1 MDKAQPVWVKRAAAA
16 SVRASANYT
25 FVPITILPDMLA
37 ATLTPTPTT
46 TAKCMLIHW
55 NKSLKAHNTFGINAS
70 AKMLVTVESVE
81 DLQRV
86 LRQPKLKD
94 ELKMVIGGGS
104 NLLLTQDFPGLVIHN
119 DIRGFETV
127 KEDAYHVWL
136 KVGAGEG
143 WHDVVL
149 RSLDM
154 NLSGIENLSLI
165 PGRMG
170 AAPMQNIGAYGVE
183 LKETFESLE
192 AVDINTGALVTFD
205 NAACEFG
212 YRESV
217 FKNKH
222 KGQYVITSVTLRL
235 NKVFKPHVDY
245 GDIKKTLDDMRVTEL
260 TPHAVS
266 QAVIKIRQSKLPD
279 PAVIGNAG
287 SFFKNPSI
295 PAEQYKSLQ
304 EKHPLIPGYTNAEG
318 TVKVPAGWLIEQCGW
333 KGKQVGNTGSH
344 KQQALVLVNY
354 GGATGIEVL
363 TLAQEI
369 HNSVLEKF
377 GIEIIPE
384 VNVV

>member
-1 MDKAQPVWVKRAAAA
+1 
-16 SVRASANYT
+16 
-25 FVPITILPDMLA
+25 MLA

-55 NKSLKAHNTFGINAS
+55 NKSLKAYNTFGIDAR
-70 AKMLVTVESVE
+70 AKMLTTVESVE

-94 ELKMVIGGGS
+94 ELKLVIGGGS
-104 NLLLTQDFPGLVIHN
+104 NLLFTQDFPGLVIHN
-119 DIRGFETV
+119 DIKGFDVV
-127 KEDAYHVWL
+127 KEDAYHTWV
-136 KVGAGEG
+136 KAGAGEV
-143 WHDVVL
+143 WHDFVL
-149 RSLDM
+149 RSLEM
-154 NLSGIENLSLI
+154 GLSGIENLSLI
-165 PGRMG
+165 PGRCG

-183 LKETFESLE
+183 LKETFDSLE
-192 AVDINTGALVTFD
+192 AVDIDTGALVTFD

-222 KGQYVITSVTLRL
+222 KGKYVITSVTLRL
-235 NKVFKPHVDY
+235 NKVFKPHVEY
-245 GDIKKTLDDMRVTEL
+245 GDIKKTLDDMHVSEL
-260 TPHAVS
+260 TPQLVS
-266 QAVIKIRQSKLPD
+266 EAVIKIRQSKLPD

-295 PAEQYKSLQ
+295 PTSQYKSLQ
-304 EKHPLIPGYTNAEG
+304 EKNPLMPGYPQADN

-354 GGATGIEVL
+354 GNASGIEVL